1 MTYDYRLT
9 FADEAQWWAEADA
22 HGWVQYEYEPLPPD
36 VGPENPPAPVVK
48 SKIIYYPGID
58 FVVIGTLYE
67 PAPDPLPDP
76 YTPVPLPGYG
86 VNIRFNPWCDQ
97 VDLADDMVQ
106 FITTPADPQYTFA
119 GGWFPG
125 PKTPAA

>member
-1 MTYDYRLT
+1 MTCDYRLT

-22 HGWVQYEYEPLPPD
+22 HGWVQYEYEPAPDPLPDPYT
-36 VGPENPPAPVVK
+36 PVVK
-48 SKIIYYPGID
+48 SKTIYYPGID

-86 VNIRFNPWCDQ
+86 VNIRFNPWSDQ
-97 VDLADDMVQ
+97 TDLAPDMVQ
-106 FITTPADPQYTFA
+106 FITMPPNPQYTFA
-119 GGWFPG
+119 GGWHQG
-125 PKTPAA
+125 PETHAN